1 MNTSQS
7 TYPPFQTGVHRRTDS
22 PGRETNLKSDYG
34 RCPSWQ
40 SSLSLWHKLLSPFL
54 EVSTARAACC
64 PALCPLLANNVIHLL
79 VAGLDDIHPHY
90 RPCLSVFFFFFFSC
104 FVWSA
109 RIVSSVLPCGLTNVP
124 LFQLL
129 FAEILSICAGTALH
143 LTLHNEPL
151 LKVKFTQIELTPVQ

>member
-90 RPCLSVFFFFFFSC
+90 RPCLSVFFFFFFLLLRMKCKNSFLRPPLRSHEC
-104 FVWSA
+104 PL
-109 RIVSSVLPCGLTNVP
+109 VSTSLR
-124 LFQLL
+124 
-129 FAEILSICAGTALH
+129 
-143 LTLHNEPL
+143 
-151 LKVKFTQIELTPVQ
+151 